1 MSRLLAGPALLVLL
15 ALGGAARAQDTAARP
30 PPPAAEARPRRRLR
44 PRTLVGIVLLLVVG
58 YFVMRT
64 VLNPYG
70 DGDIVEVP
78 HGNHSHFVPRDRNP
92 EASISNFPTSRPGPE
107 QCVTRDGPMGVRR
120 GVACVPA

>member
-1 MSRLLAGPALLVLL
+1 MEAPVAPA
-15 ALGGAARAQDTAARP
+15 
-30 PPPAAEARPRRRLR
+30 PPPAAPASAPARPHPLLR
-44 PRTLVGIVLLLVVG
+44 PRALVGLVLVVVVG
-58 YFVMRT
+58 YFVLRT

-92 EASISNFPTSRPGPE
+92 DASISNFPTSRPGPD

-120 GVACVPA
+120 GEACVPG